1 MTANQKPTES
11 SKLEESIEG
20 LKDEVRAVKDALE
33 NMEDT
38 ILKDRLKSVENA
50 LAQNRLLL
58 YTIQLEE
65 EVKNDFFRLMKHG
78 CESQTEC
85 TERISNFFSDR
96 LQLIK
101 HLNIEQAFE
110 DLDGI
115 IELSNEAIKNPPK
128 KECIQ
133 CYENV
138 NKKLKREKRNFQT
151 IASMEKSWKKEQQ
164 SDIDIPFVIK
174 SFLEPM
180 SNQNRLTILS
190 SLYNGKKSFS
200 ELSKLT
206 GKSGGPLIFHLNK
219 LVNAKLITQESNQGD
234 YIITQKGIEAF
245 KLVSSIKNPI

>member
-1 MTANQKPTES
+1 MTENQEPTENS
-11 SKLEESIEG
+11 HLEKSIEG
-20 LKDEVRAVKDALE
+20 LRDEVRALKNALR

-50 LAQNRLLL
+50 LAQNRLML
-58 YTIQLEE
+58 YTIQLEK

-78 CESQTEC
+78 CESQNEC
-85 TERISNFFSDR
+85 TEKISRFFSEK

-101 HLNIEQAFE
+101 QLNIEQAFE

-115 IELSNEAIKNPPK
+115 IELSNEAIKNPQ
-128 KECIQ
+128 KEECLQ

-138 NKKLKREKRNFQT
+138 NKKLKREMRTFHT
-151 IASMEKSWKKEQQ
+151 IASMEKNWKKKEQTE
-164 SDIDIPFVIK
+164 IDIPFVVK

-180 SNQNRLTILS
+180 SNKNRLLILS
-190 SLYNGKKSFS
+190 SLHNGKKSFS

-219 LVNAKLITQESNQGD
+219 LLKAKLIAQENNQGD
-234 YIITQKGIEAF
+234 YIITQKGIEAIE
-245 KLVSSIKNPI
+245 LISSIE